1 MPCTPKKTVE
11 AVKASGNIGIFQVK
25 ANQAALLADCQLVS
39 RTEPPA
45 GVVTGQA
52 EKAHGRIE
60 TRTLTVWHDFIA
72 TDPEWQGLL
81 TTLIKVHR
89 TRSCKNTKTKQ
100 WEKSEETALFLATH
114 PLTPEHA
121 ASCIRGHWGIENTSH
136 RVRDGAF
143 AEDASR
149 IRRNPTVIAR
159 LRSFALNACRA
170 ANLPNIAHALYQNAL
185 HLPNALAL
193 VGVCVRN

>member
-11 AVKASGNIGIFQVK
+11 AVRNSGNTGIFQVK
-25 ANQAALLADCQLVS
+25 ANQATLLADCQLVS
-39 RTEPPA
+39 RTEPPT
-45 GVVTGQA
+45 GVFTEQI

-60 TRTLTVWHDFIA
+60 TRTLTVWQDFIA
-72 TDPEWQGLL
+72 TEPDWQGLL
-81 TTLIKVHR
+81 TTLITVQR
-89 TRSCKNTKTKQ
+89 TRTCKNTKTKQ
-100 WEKSEETALFLATH
+100 WDTAEDTAFFLATH
-114 PLTPEHA
+114 PLAPHHA
-121 ASCIRGHWGIENTSH
+121 ARCIRGHWGIENKAH

-149 IRRNPTVIAR
+149 IRRHPTVFAR

-170 ANLPNIAHALYQNAL
+170 ANLPNIAQALYENAL

-193 VGVCVRN
+193 VGIP